1 MSPDHDRNTVHHPL
15 ASRGWT
21 PEAEHLR
28 RRAEDERLASESWSK
43 K

>member
-1 MSPDHDRNTVHHPL
+1 MSPDDDRSTVLHPL
-15 ASRGWT
+15 AIRGWT

-28 RRAEDERLASESWSK
+28 RRAEDERLASESWWK